1 MKELNQNIFGKG
13 LFAAIKGHLCLR
25 KGHLCLRKGHL
36 DNPEGLVELEH
47 PSRNMFLTR
56 FIQIGIFFSK
66 RAFLMKRPI
75 PGHSIFQK

>member
-1 MKELNQNIFGKG
+1 MKELNRNIFGKG
-13 LFAAIKGHLCLR
+13 LFAAI

-47 PSRNMFLTR
+47 PSRNMFLTH

-75 PGHSIFQK
+75 PGHSVFQK